1 MTEHEELLGADYM
14 EHNIHHPGVGVTRAV
29 SVLKDHKENVD
40 LQLVPV
46 GKNKGI
52 LNLTESYSKTGCKK
66 KYHILYFYFDLRIL
80 ILGHMDYLE
89 RKYVNKKEIGLRL
102 RDMVRVSPL
111 EEEDSG
117 NPESTG
123 LDRY

>member
-1 MTEHEELLGADYM
+1 MMKFE
-14 EHNIHHPGVGVTRAV
+14 
-29 SVLKDHKENVD
+29 
-40 LQLVPV
+40 
-46 GKNKGI
+46 
-52 LNLTESYSKTGCKK
+52 K
-66 KYHILYFYFDLRIL
+66 KYHIIYFYLGLRIL
-80 ILGHMDYLE
+80 TLGHMDYLE

-111 EEEDSG
+111 EEEDSR

>member
-1 MTEHEELLGADYM
+1 
-14 EHNIHHPGVGVTRAV
+14 
-29 SVLKDHKENVD
+29 
-40 LQLVPV
+40 
-46 GKNKGI
+46 
-52 LNLTESYSKTGCKK
+52 
-66 KYHILYFYFDLRIL
+66 
-80 ILGHMDYLE
+80 MDYLE

-117 NPESTG
+117 NRESTG

>member
-1 MTEHEELLGADYM
+1 MG
-14 EHNIHHPGVGVTRAV
+14 
-29 SVLKDHKENVD
+29 
-40 LQLVPV
+40 
-46 GKNKGI
+46 
-52 LNLTESYSKTGCKK
+52 
-66 KYHILYFYFDLRIL
+66 LRIL

-111 EEEDSG
+111 EEEDSV
-117 NPESTG
+117 NPEATG

>member
-1 MTEHEELLGADYM
+1 M
-14 EHNIHHPGVGVTRAV
+14 EVQK
-29 SVLKDHKENVD
+29 LD
-40 LQLVPV
+40 
-46 GKNKGI
+46 
-52 LNLTESYSKTGCKK
+52 KK
-66 KYHILYFYFDLRIL
+66 KYHILYFYLGLRIL